1 MRRSKPSAMLAPPM
15 PPITSARRAPQLLLL
30 AASLTVFPACNNDK
44 PAEFI
49 GQPFCVSPDGTT
61 NPRFAKQYIAFT
73 HYRNGHSMSPLDAG
87 WHGHGPV
94 GGVFTNKLDMWVVG
108 CPDGEEIRAPQ
119 GWEELLAKGIAPVV
133 CAGQELVYQGGLELE
148 TSERA
153 TAMGRRGYLRF
164 PKMELEC
171 VDGELSFE
179 ERLLFSQIIGSFGA
193 AVDAYQ
199 SKHKQLPPSAE
210 VIYTEMLEPELPP
223 DPWGTALRVTNTG
236 DALEVRSAGPNTT
249 FDDDDDI
256 EVLTQRRDGSTGSLG
271 WPGLEPPDIGTG
283 SYAALLDR
291 QGVAHS
297 L

>member
-1 MRRSKPSAMLAPPM
+1 MHPHPL
-15 PPITSARRAPQLLLL
+15 ARRAPQLLLL
-30 AASLTVFPACNNDK
+30 AASLALLPACGSDK
-44 PAEFI
+44 PAAFI

-94 GGVFTNKLDMWVVG
+94 GGVFTNKLDMKVVG
-108 CPDGEEIRAPQ
+108 CPEGEEIRAPQ
-119 GWEELLAKGIAPVV
+119 GWEEQLAEGITPVI
-133 CAGQELVYQGGLELE
+133 CAGQELVYEGRVELE
-148 TSERA
+148 TDERSKA
-153 TAMGRRGYLRF
+153 LGRRGWLPF

-179 ERLLFSQIIGSFGA
+179 RRLLFSQIIGSFRDS
-193 AVDAYQ
+193 VDAYQ
-199 SKHKQLPPSAE
+199 AKHKQLPPSAE
-210 VIYTEMLEPELPP
+210 AIYTEMLEPELPP

-236 DALEVRSAGPNTT
+236 EALEIRSAGPNAS
-249 FDDDDDI
+249 FDDEDDV
-256 EVLTQRRDGSTGSLG
+256 EVLTLRRDGSTGSLG

-291 QGVAHS
+291 RGVAHS